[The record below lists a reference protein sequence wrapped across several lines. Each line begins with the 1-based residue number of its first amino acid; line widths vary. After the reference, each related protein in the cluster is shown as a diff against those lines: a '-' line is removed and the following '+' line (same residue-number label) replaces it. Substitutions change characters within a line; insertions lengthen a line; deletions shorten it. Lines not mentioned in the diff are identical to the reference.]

1 MWATLD
7 YVCATLFAGDNY
19 MKRKIAEDKTKE
31 IESRIKIAHIFILVM
46 FCVSIIYLF
55 LLQIADIRHYKQ
67 RAQSQRL
74 SKNFIM
80 RGQIVDRNGLRLAT
94 DQTSYN
100 LYAHREYFD
109 HTPEE
114 LAEKLSPYLDM
125 DKSSIVQN
133 IKKGAT
139 VILLKKDVDRE
150 TGEKIKKLGLRE
162 LSLDKKNERVYP
174 QDELAAHIIGYYNPD
189 ADTASGVE
197 LSAKQKLQAANEDIT
212 VQRTPRGDI
221 IFDKTIDPVLAST
234 PQVGQTVTLTIDSAI
249 QHVCERELLN
259 IINEKKAARGAVIV
273 MNPKNGEILG
283 YAVYPRYNPN
293 NYKKTDAL
301 TLKNWTLTDVY
312 PPGSTF
318 KTLTVAAGIE
328 SGKINAASKVLDTGK
343 MQLGNWTV
351 QNYDYN
357 KNPNPGMISLVYLF
371 EHSSNVGSANI
382 ALMMSP
388 VEFYSILSNFG
399 IGKKSGID
407 LAGESTGLLPK
418 PFQWDKSRQA
428 TMGYGYG
435 ASVTAMQMVSAVSA
449 LANDGVRVTPHVIKY
464 SPEEEAE
471 KVKRVQAVSPETA
484 KLVTM
489 LLAQSVENSR
499 SVIKLDRYTVAGK
512 TGTSKKPKE
521 KSKGYSN
528 ALYASVIGY
537 LPAKDPKML
546 VYVVVDSASAGGP
559 VYGNTVAGPVFK
571 EVANQ
576 CARILNIPP
585 DKNVVE

>member
-1 MWATLD
+1 MREE
-7 YVCATLFAGDNY
+7 N
-19 MKRKIAEDKTKE
+19 EKE
-31 IESRIKIAHIFILVM
+31 RIKSIDMRIKYAHFILFVC
-46 FCVSIIYLF
+46 FLSLIAYLF
-55 LLQIADIRHYKQ
+55 CLQIVDIRHYKPKAKNQ
-67 RAQSQRL
+67 RCSR
-74 SKNFIM
+74 NFVM

-100 LYAHREYFD
+100 LYAHKEYFD
-109 HTPEE
+109 HEPAE
-114 LAEKLSPYLDM
+114 LAEILAPYLGI
-125 DKSSIVQN
+125 DKSVLTKNLS
-133 IKKGAT
+133 KSAT

-150 TGEKIKKLGLRE
+150 TAEKIKKLGLRE
-162 LSLDKKNERVYP
+162 VSLDKKNDRVYP

-197 LSAKQKLQAANEDIT
+197 LTAKKTLEVTQSNIT
-212 VQRTPRGDI
+212 ISRTPRGDI
-221 IFDKTIDPVLAST
+221 IYDSTTDPVLAST
-234 PQVGQTVTLTIDSAI
+234 PQVGKTVTLTIDSAI

-259 IINEKKAARGAVIV
+259 TITEKKAARGAVIV

-293 NYKKTDAL
+293 NYKEISAIN
-301 TLKNWTLTDVY
+301 LKNWTLTDVY

-328 SGKINAASKVLDTGK
+328 AGKINAASKVLDTGK
-343 MQLGNWTV
+343 MKLGNWTI

-357 KNPNPGMISLVYLF
+357 KHPNPGMISLVYLL

-388 VEFYSILSNFG
+388 TEYYEILSNLG
-399 IGKKSGID
+399 IGKKCGID
-407 LAGESTGLLPK
+407 LPGESSGLLPK

-449 LANDGVRVTPHVIKY
+449 LANGGVRVTPHVIKY

-471 KVKRVQAVSPETA
+471 KVKKVQALSPETA
-484 KLVTM
+484 KIVTQ
-489 LLAQSVENSR
+489 LLAQSVQNSR
-499 SVIKLDRYTVAGK
+499 SVINLENYSVAGK
-512 TGTSKKPKE
+512 TGTSKKPMEHK
-521 KSKGYSN
+521 KGYTN
-528 ALYASVIGY
+528 ALYTSVVGY
-537 LPAKDPKML
+537 LPASNPQIL
-546 VYVVVDSASAGGP
+546 VYVVVDSASTGA
-559 VYGNTVAGPVFK
+559 VWGNTVAGPVFK
-571 EVANQ
+571 EVATQ

-585 DKNVVE
+585 DKNVRN

>member
-1 MWATLD
+1 MSQKSEKD
-7 YVCATLFAGDNY
+7 
-19 MKRKIAEDKTKE
+19 KIKE
-31 IESRIKIAHIFILVM
+31 VEMRIKIAHVFLLGLFSISVIF
-46 FCVSIIYLF
+46 LF
-55 LLQIADIRHYKQ
+55 LLKIVDIKHYRVKAKNQ
-67 RAQSQRL
+67 RY

-80 RGQIVDRNGLRLAT
+80 RGQIVDRNGVRLAT
-94 DQTSYN
+94 DQTSFN

-109 HTPEE
+109 HSPEQ
-114 LAEKLSPYLDM
+114 LAEILAPYLNV
-125 DKSSIVQN
+125 DKKSIIN
-133 IKKGAT
+133 SINRGST
-139 VILLKKDVDRE
+139 VILLKKDVDRPTAE
-150 TGEKIKKLGLRE
+150 AIKKLGLRE
-162 LSLDKKNERVYP
+162 LRLDKKTERVYP

-197 LSAKQKLQAANEDIT
+197 LTAKEKLEDVDNNVS

-221 IFDKTIDPVLAST
+221 IYEATTDPVLAAT
-234 PQVGQTVTLTIDSAI
+234 PQVGKTVTLTIDSAI

-259 IINEKKAARGAVIV
+259 MINEKKASRGAVIV

-293 NYKKTDAL
+293 NYKKTSAIR
-301 TLKNWTLTDVY
+301 LKNWTLTDVY

-328 SGKINAASKVLDTGK
+328 SGKIRPDSKILDTGK
-343 MQLGNWTV
+343 MKVGNWTI
-351 QNYDYN
+351 QNYDYH
-357 KNPNPGMISLVYLF
+357 KHPNPGMINLVYLL

-382 ALMMSP
+382 AMLMSP
-388 VEFYSILSNFG
+388 GEFYTILSKLG

-407 LAGESTGLLPK
+407 LAGESSGLLPK
-418 PFQWDKSRQA
+418 PFKWDKSRQV

-449 LANDGVRVTPHVIKY
+449 LANEGVIFTPHVIKY

-471 KVKRVQAVSPETA
+471 KIERVQALSPDTA
-484 KLVTM
+484 RVVTQ
-489 LLAQSVENSR
+489 LLAKSVSNSK
-499 SVIKLDRYTVAGK
+499 SYINLEKYTVAGK
-512 TGTSKKPKE
+512 TGTSRKPKE
-521 KSKGYSN
+521 GKKGFSDE
-528 ALYASVIGY
+528 LYASVIGY
-537 LPAKDPKML
+537 LPANNPQVL
-546 VYVVVDSASAGGP
+546 IYVVIDSASTGGP
-559 VYGNTVAGPVFK
+559 VWGNTVAAPVFK

>member
-1 MWATLD
+1 MSQKSEND
-7 YVCATLFAGDNY
+7 
-19 MKRKIAEDKTKE
+19 KIKQ
-31 IESRIKIAHIFILVM
+31 IEMRIKVAHVFLLGLFSIA
-46 FCVSIIYLF
+46 IIYLF
-55 LLQIADIRHYKQ
+55 LLQIVDIKHYRVKAKNQ
-67 RAQSQRL
+67 RY

-80 RGQIVDRNGLRLAT
+80 RGQIVDRNGVRLAV

-114 LAEKLSPYLDM
+114 LAKILSPYLKLDE
-125 DKSSIVQN
+125 KTIVNSIN
-133 IKKGAT
+133 KGSV
-139 VILLKKDVDRE
+139 VILLKKDVDRQTAE
-150 TGEKIKKLGLRE
+150 SIKKLGLRE
-162 LSLDKKNERVYP
+162 ISLDKKNERVYP

-197 LSAKQKLQAANEDIT
+197 LTAKEQLEDVENDVS

-221 IFDKTIDPVLAST
+221 IYEATTDPVLAAT
-234 PQVGQTVTLTIDSAI
+234 PQVGKTITLTIDSAI

-259 IINEKKAARGAVIV
+259 MINEKKASRGSVIV

-293 NYKKTDAL
+293 NYKKTSAIR
-301 TLKNWTLTDVY
+301 LKNWTLTDVY

-328 SGKINAASKVLDTGK
+328 SGKIQPNSKVLDTGK
-343 MQLGNWTV
+343 MKLGNWTI
-351 QNYDYN
+351 QNYDYH
-357 KNPNPGMISLVYLF
+357 KHPNPGMINLVYLL

-382 ALMMSP
+382 AMMMTP
-388 VEFYSILSNFG
+388 AEFYTILSNLG

-407 LAGESTGLLPK
+407 LAGESSGLLPK
-418 PFQWDKSRQA
+418 PFKWDKSRQA

-449 LANDGVRVTPHVIKY
+449 LANNGVRVTPHVIKY

-471 KVKRVQAVSPETA
+471 KIQRVQAISPETA
-484 KLVTM
+484 RIVTQ
-489 LLAQSVENSR
+489 LLAKSVSNSK
-499 SVIKLDRYTVAGK
+499 SYINLDKYTVAGK

-521 KSKGYSN
+521 GRKGFSDE
-528 ALYASVIGY
+528 LYASVIGY
-537 LPAKDPKML
+537 LPASNPQL
-546 VYVVVDSASAGGP
+546 LIYVVVDSASTGGP
-559 VYGNTVAGPVFK
+559 VWGNTVAAPIFK

>member
-1 MWATLD
+1 
-7 YVCATLFAGDNY
+7 
-19 MKRKIAEDKTKE
+19 MKERTDKDTIRKVEL
-31 IESRIKIAHIFILVM
+31 RIKIAHVLLLGL

-55 LLQIADIRHYKQ
+55 LLQIVDIKHYKPK
-67 RAQSQRL
+67 AKSQRY

-109 HTPEE
+109 HEPEE
-114 LAEKLSPYLDM
+114 LAEILAPYLDV
-125 DKSSIVQN
+125 DKNTIVNN

-139 VILLKKDVDRE
+139 VILLKKDVDRL
-150 TGEKIKKLGLRE
+150 TAEKIKKLGLRE
-162 LSLDKKNERVYP
+162 ISLDKKNERVYP
-174 QDELAAHIIGYYNPD
+174 QEELAAHIIGYYNPD

-197 LSAKQKLQAANEDIT
+197 LTAKSKLENVSSKIE

-221 IFDKTIDPVLAST
+221 IYDVETDPVLAAT
-234 PQVGQTVTLTIDSAI
+234 PQIGETVTLTIDSAI
-249 QHVCERELLN
+249 QHICERELFN
-259 IINEKKAARGAVIV
+259 IIQEKQAQRGAVIV

-293 NYKKTDAL
+293 NYKKTPAIL
-301 TLKNWTLTDVY
+301 LKNWTLSDVY

-318 KTLTVAAGIE
+318 KTLTVAAGLE
-328 SGKINAASKVLDTGK
+328 SGKIKPSTKILDTGK
-343 MQLGNWTV
+343 MKLGNWTI
-351 QNYDYN
+351 QNYDIH
-357 KNPNPGMISLVYLF
+357 KHPNPGMISLVYLL

-382 ALMMSP
+382 ALMMTP
-388 VEFYSILSNFG
+388 AEFYRILSKLG
-399 IGKKSGID
+399 IGRKSGID
-407 LAGESTGLLPK
+407 LNGESSGLLPK

-435 ASVTAMQMVSAVSA
+435 ASVTAIQMVSAVSA

-464 SPEEEAE
+464 SQEEETE
-471 KVKRVQAVSPETA
+471 KIERVQALSPETA
-484 KLVTM
+484 RTVTQ
-489 LLAQSVENSR
+489 LLAQSVANSK
-499 SVIKLDRYTVAGK
+499 SVINLERYTVAGK
-512 TGTSKKPKE
+512 TGTSKKPRE
-521 KSKGYSN
+521 NSKGYTN

-537 LPAKDPKML
+537 LPAKDPQIL
-546 VYVVVDSASAGGP
+546 VYVVVDSASNGP
-559 VYGNTVAGPVFK
+559 VWGNTVAGPVFK

>member
-1 MWATLD
+1 MSQKSEKD
-7 YVCATLFAGDNY
+7 
-19 MKRKIAEDKTKE
+19 KIKE
-31 IESRIKIAHIFILVM
+31 VEMRIKIAHVILLGL
-46 FCVSIIYLF
+46 FSISVIYLF
-55 LLQIADIRHYKQ
+55 LLQIVDIKHYRIKAQNQ
-67 RAQSQRL
+67 RY

-80 RGQIVDRNGLRLAT
+80 RGQIVDRNGVRLAT
-94 DQTSYN
+94 DQTSFN

-114 LAEKLSPYLDM
+114 LAELLAPYLNVS
-125 DKSSIVQN
+125 KQSIVN
-133 IKKGAT
+133 AINKGHT
-139 VILLKKDVDRE
+139 VILLKKDVDRPTAE
-150 TGEKIKKLGLRE
+150 TIKKLGLRE
-162 LSLDKKNERVYP
+162 LSLDKKTERVYP

-197 LSAKQKLQAANEDIT
+197 LTAKSKLEDVDKDVS

-221 IFDKTIDPVLAST
+221 IYEASTDPVLAAT
-234 PQVGQTVTLTIDSAI
+234 PQVGKTVMLTIDSAI

-259 IINEKKAARGAVIV
+259 MINEKKASRGAVIV
-273 MNPKNGEILG
+273 MNPKNGEIFG

-293 NYKKTDAL
+293 NYKKTSAL
-301 TLKNWTLTDVY
+301 RLKNWTLTDVY

-328 SGKINAASKVLDTGK
+328 SGKIRPDSKVLDTGK
-343 MQLGNWTV
+343 MEVGNWTI
-351 QNYDYN
+351 QNYDYH
-357 KNPNPGMISLVYLF
+357 KHPNPGMINLVYLL

-382 ALMMSP
+382 ALMMTP
-388 VEFYSILSNFG
+388 GQFYTILSKLG

-407 LAGESTGLLPK
+407 LAGESSGLLPK
-418 PFQWDKSRQA
+418 PFKWDKSRQV

-449 LANDGVRVTPHVIKY
+449 IANNGVRVTPHVIKY

-471 KVKRVQAVSPETA
+471 KIERIQAISPDTA
-484 KLVTM
+484 KVVTQ
-489 LLAQSVENSR
+489 LLAKSVSNSK
-499 SVIKLDRYTVAGK
+499 SHINLEKYTVAGK
-512 TGTSKKPKE
+512 TGTSRKPKE
-521 KSKGYSN
+521 GRKGFSDE
-528 ALYASVIGY
+528 LYASVIGF
-537 LPAKDPKML
+537 LPASDPQVL
-546 VYVVVDSASAGGP
+546 IYVVIDSASAGGP
-559 VYGNTVAGPVFK
+559 VWGNTVAAPVFK